1 MKNKNKLKR
10 CLDYLRNNRERIAK
24 DHASLLPCS
33 KESVLLTYLKELRLQ
48 LAAKYDA
55 HFCEF
60 FIDEYGERRN
70 ICSSIIQVFFPFDK
84 GNNYKEICTLI
95 RSYFTFEVVLKKK
108 IKTLL
113 LPNVALVF
121 DWKIADCADLCTI
134 VVSSLRTKNYDAYVV
149 CGEAPFSICAKD
161 DKKNLCEF
169 NFKDWEKS
177 EGKKEDAAEVL
188 DIKGKKAKY
197 WKAMNMGVRAA
208 GERKFEDDGPS
219 EEMDLY
225 LHMWILIKKSLDV
238 KKDVFVE
245 MGSGKEYDVDDCPY
259 RSIFYLW
266 NEKNIYVNIR
276 RTEEVATLVSELQNK
291 EYFVPA
297 FYNQIRAKAL
307 TPIVENRL
315 YRIRKDRFLLK
326 FPQGSNTTFYKNCK
340 RDQYGDFLQHDGLTE
355 MHTHYGNKFYT
366 NVESI
371 CCLFKHR
378 RDGKKAKLY
387 FPQKF
392 KTVEYYD
399 RCGSHFLRAL
409 RESIGFYSHFSFYP
423 NRPDGLVH
431 YLEIKDSKLLEYFSN
446 RNDQVTYRSLSLSPS
461 VETAYK
467 LQMFDGKEYY
477 VTKMTVKYKDEVRG
491 VAECGRPSRGSHAD
505 DHMGNHAD
513 QMNTHMRCVHSS
525 NPSLQRRQNGLKK
538 KTFLIPERKIL
549 LAYYNNSN
557 EISNA
562 FEVYEK
568 CIWHNPDTEE
578 DEEVVTYRRNHI
590 YKHFVNRGDPLQ
602 KESLYLLK
610 EERSLFED
618 IQSTYRGVICAIRK
632 ERKQMKETE
641 EEYQYKPQN
650 ITNIGEMIYH
660 ENEQVEQ
667 FNKNLI
673 EDEVNVCR
681 FYNSYPWDQH
691 VEVSMNNSFFLSKR
705 KMLKIECAR
714 DEIAY
719 VSSEKG
725 KEMAPFALRQVAEDA
740 PPTRT
745 GNPVERNFKLAK
757 PSEGEGAQ
765 NRGSMKLSIL
775 EDRLSKYKQELSEMK
790 DTNDPSNLEDVER
803 IRKNIKFTED
813 RIYHCR
819 KN

>member
-60 FIDEYGERRN
+60 FIDEYGE
-70 ICSSIIQVFFPFDK
+70 P
-84 GNNYKEICTLI
+84 
-95 RSYFTFEVVLKKK
+95 
-108 IKTLL
+108 
-113 LPNVALVF
+113 
-121 DWKIADCADLCTI
+121 
-134 VVSSLRTKNYDAYVV
+134 KNYDAYVV

-340 RDQYGDFLQHDGLTE
+340 RDQYGDFLQHDGLIE

-477 VTKMTVKYKDEVRG
+477 VTKMTVKYKDE
-491 VAECGRPSRGSHAD
+491 
-505 DHMGNHAD
+505 
-513 QMNTHMRCVHSS
+513 
-525 NPSLQRRQNGLKK
+525 RRQNGLKK

-725 KEMAPFALRQVAEDA
+725 KEMAPFALRQVVQKKKKEGQLQCVHYA
-740 PPTRT
+740 
-745 GNPVERNFKLAK
+745 GGCLVCLA
-757 PSEGEGAQ
+757 
-765 NRGSMKLSIL
+765 R
-775 EDRLSKYKQELSEMK
+775 
-790 DTNDPSNLEDVER
+790 
-803 IRKNIKFTED
+803 
-813 RIYHCR
+813 
-819 KN
+819 

>member
-1 MKNKNKLKR
+1 
-10 CLDYLRNNRERIAK
+10 A
-24 DHASLLPCS
+24 
-33 KESVLLTYLKELRLQ
+33 
-48 LAAKYDA
+48 
-55 HFCEF
+55 
-60 FIDEYGERRN
+60 
-70 ICSSIIQVFFPFDK
+70 
-84 GNNYKEICTLI
+84 
-95 RSYFTFEVVLKKK
+95 
-108 IKTLL
+108 
-113 LPNVALVF
+113 
-121 DWKIADCADLCTI
+121 
-134 VVSSLRTKNYDAYVV
+134 
-149 CGEAPFSICAKD
+149 
-161 DKKNLCEF
+161 
-169 NFKDWEKS
+169 
-177 EGKKEDAAEVL
+177 
-188 DIKGKKAKY
+188 
-197 WKAMNMGVRAA
+197 
-208 GERKFEDDGPS
+208 
-219 EEMDLY
+219 
-225 LHMWILIKKSLDV
+225 
-238 KKDVFVE
+238 
-245 MGSGKEYDVDDCPY
+245 GKEYDVDDCPY

-477 VTKMTVKYKDEVRG
+477 VTKMTVKYKDE
-491 VAECGRPSRGSHAD
+491 
-505 DHMGNHAD
+505 
-513 QMNTHMRCVHSS
+513 
-525 NPSLQRRQNGLKK
+525 RRQNGLKK

-602 KESLYLLK
+602 KE
-610 EERSLFED
+610 
-618 IQSTYRGVICAIRK
+618 V
-632 ERKQMKETE
+632 
-641 EEYQYKPQN
+641 
-650 ITNIGEMIYH
+650 
-660 ENEQVEQ
+660 
-667 FNKNLI
+667 
-673 EDEVNVCR
+673 
-681 FYNSYPWDQH
+681 
-691 VEVSMNNSFFLSKR
+691 
-705 KMLKIECAR
+705 
-714 DEIAY
+714 
-719 VSSEKG
+719 
-725 KEMAPFALRQVAEDA
+725 
-740 PPTRT
+740 
-745 GNPVERNFKLAK
+745 
-757 PSEGEGAQ
+757 
-765 NRGSMKLSIL
+765 
-775 EDRLSKYKQELSEMK
+775 
-790 DTNDPSNLEDVER
+790 
-803 IRKNIKFTED
+803 
-813 RIYHCR
+813 
-819 KN
+819 

>member
-10 CLDYLRNNRERIAK
+10 CLDYLRNNRDRIAK
-24 DHASLLPCS
+24 EHANLLPCS
-33 KESVLLTYLKELRLQ
+33 KENVLLTYLKELRLE
-48 LAAKYDA
+48 LAGRYNA

-60 FIDEYGERRN
+60 FMDEYGERRN

-84 GNNYKEICTLI
+84 GNNYKEIYTLI
-95 RSYFTFEVVLKKK
+95 KNYFTFEVVLKKK

-169 NFKDWEKS
+169 NFKEWEKY
-177 EGKKEDAAEVL
+177 EEKKEDAAEVL

-197 WKAMNMGVRAA
+197 RKLMNIGMRVA
-208 GERKFEDDGPS
+208 GERKFEDEGSND
-219 EEMDLY
+219 EKDFY

-238 KKDVFVE
+238 KKDVFIE
-245 MGSGKEYDVDDCPY
+245 MGSGREYDVNDCPY

-266 NEKNIYVNIR
+266 NDKNIYVNIR
-276 RTEEVATLVSELQNK
+276 KTEQVATLVSELQNK

-297 FYNQIRAKAL
+297 FYDHIRAKAL
-307 TPIVENRL
+307 TPIIDNRL
-315 YRIRKDRFLLK
+315 YKIRKDRFLLK
-326 FPQGSNTTFYKNCK
+326 YPQGSNTTFYKNCK

-355 MHTHYGNKFYT
+355 MHTHFGNKFYT
-366 NVESI
+366 NVESV
-371 CCLFKHR
+371 CCLFKYR

-399 RCGSHFLRAL
+399 SSGHHFLRAL

-423 NRPDGLVH
+423 NRPDGLIH
-431 YLEIKDSKLLEYFSN
+431 YLEITDSKLMEYFSN
-446 RNDQVTYRSLSLSPS
+446 RNDQVTYRSMCLSPS
-461 VETAYK
+461 VKTNYK

-477 VTKMTVKYKDEVRG
+477 AIKMTVKYKDE
-491 VAECGRPSRGSHAD
+491 
-505 DHMGNHAD
+505 
-513 QMNTHMRCVHSS
+513 
-525 NPSLQRRQNGLKK
+525 RRHNGIKK
-538 KTFLIPERKIL
+538 KIFLIPENKIIL
-549 LAYYNNSN
+549 VYYNNCN
-557 EISNA
+557 EISNT

-568 CIWHNPDTEE
+568 HIWYNRDTEE
-578 DEEVVTYRRNHI
+578 NEEIVTYKKNYV
-590 YKHFVNRGDPLQ
+590 YKHFVNYGNPIQ
-602 KESLYLLK
+602 KETLYLLE

-618 IQSTYRGVICAIRK
+618 IESTYKGVICAIRK
-632 ERKQMKETE
+632 ERSQMKETE

-650 ITNIGEMIYH
+650 ITNKNEMIYH
-660 ENEQVEQ
+660 DNEQMEQ
-667 FNKNLI
+667 FNKSII
-673 EDEVNVCR
+673 EDEMNVFN

-691 VEVSMNNSFFLSKR
+691 TEVSMNNSFFLSKG
-705 KMLKIECAR
+705 KILNIECAC

-725 KEMAPFALRQVAEDA
+725 QELAHSALRRVADKALPTHTEDPA
-740 PPTRT
+740 
-745 GNPVERNFKLAK
+745 ERKFKLAK
-757 PSEGEGAQ
+757 PSEGENGQ

-775 EDRLSKYKQELSEMK
+775 EDRLSKYKQELSDMK
-790 DTNDPSNLEDVER
+790 DMNDPSKVEDVER

>member
-1 MKNKNKLKR
+1 MVD
-10 CLDYLRNNRERIAK
+10 LDECVQAYYLRNNRDRIAK
-24 DHASLLPCS
+24 DHAKLLPCS
-33 KESVLLTYLKELRLQ
+33 KESVLLTYLKEFRIQ
-48 LAAKYDA
+48 LAGKYDA

-84 GNNYKEICTLI
+84 GNNYKEIYTLI
-95 RSYFTFEVVLKKK
+95 KSYFTFEVVLKKK

-161 DKKNLCEF
+161 DVMKKKKKRGVMDGLADGWTGGQAGGRAGGRKDLSRTGGMLSVGIPPIVLTRSGNSHPQLCSPPQQKKNLCEF
-169 NFKDWEKS
+169 NFKEWKKS
-177 EGKKEDAAEVL
+177 EGKKEDAAELL

-197 WKAMNMGVRAA
+197 RKLMKIGA
-208 GERKFEDDGPS
+208 GERKFEDDGS
-219 EEMDLY
+219 NDEKDLY

-238 KKDVFVE
+238 KKDVFIE
-245 MGSGKEYDVDDCPY
+245 MGSGREYDVDDCPY

-276 RTEEVATLVSELQNK
+276 KTEEVATLVSELQNS

-297 FYNQIRAKAL
+297 FYDQIRAKAL
-307 TPIVENRL
+307 TPIIENRL

-326 FPQGSNTTFYKNCK
+326 YPQGSNTTFYKNCK

-366 NVESI
+366 NVESV
-371 CCLFKHR
+371 CCLFKYR

-387 FPQKF
+387 FPRKF

-399 RCGSHFLRAL
+399 SCGHYFLRTL

-431 YLEIKDSKLLEYFSN
+431 YLEIKDSKIMEYFSN
-446 RNDQVTYRSLSLSPS
+446 RNDQVTYRSMCLSPS
-461 VETAYK
+461 VKTNYK

-477 VTKMTVKYKDEVRG
+477 AIKMAVKYKDE
-491 VAECGRPSRGSHAD
+491 
-505 DHMGNHAD
+505 
-513 QMNTHMRCVHSS
+513 
-525 NPSLQRRQNGLKK
+525 RRHNGIKK
-538 KTFLIPERKIL
+538 KIFLIPENKIIL
-549 LAYYNNSN
+549 VYYNNCN
-557 EISNA
+557 EISNTV
-562 FEVYEK
+562 EVYEK
-568 CIWHNPDTEE
+568 RIWYNQDTEE
-578 DEEVVTYRRNHI
+578 NEEIVTYKKNYV
-590 YKHFVNRGDPLQ
+590 YKHFVNYGDPLQ
-602 KESLYLLK
+602 KESLYLLR

-618 IQSTYRGVICAIRK
+618 IERIYKGVICAIRK
-632 ERKQMKETE
+632 ERSHMKETE
-641 EEYQYKPQN
+641 EEYQYKAEN
-650 ITNIGEMIYH
+650 ITNRNEMIYH
-660 ENEQVEQ
+660 DNEKMEQ
-667 FNKNLI
+667 FNKSVI
-673 EDEVNVCR
+673 EDEMNVFN

-705 KMLKIECAR
+705 KILKIECAC

-725 KEMAPFALRQVAEDA
+725 QEMARSALRQ
-740 PPTRT
+740 
-745 GNPVERNFKLAK
+745 G
-757 PSEGEGAQ
+757 

-790 DTNDPSNLEDVER
+790 
-803 IRKNIKFTED
+803 
-813 RIYHCR
+813 
-819 KN
+819 